1 MINLFNFSVF
11 VGIIFEPLAM
21 VIIGLA
27 IALYLFV
34 RKMNRRGYFFASIL
48 IIAGILIKL
57 FKEFI
62 QKARPLDML
71 IQETGY
77 AFPSGHATIS
87 VVFFGSLA
95 YLISRNKSQKIKVLS
110 SVIAGI
116 LVLITG
122 FTRLYLGV
130 HDVYDVLGGF
140 VLGGIVLVIGI
151 LWFGKE

>member
-140 VLGGIVLVIGI
+140 VLGGIILVAGI
-151 LWFGKE
+151 FWFRKK